1 MLLEG
6 KPEKLQAQIG
16 ANITAAIIN
25 SLASRGIKDTLTPDI
40 YLCIEHGKEGRWG
53 AISSNISEVGSNS
66 NQHTGTK
73 NTGSNSLGLS
83 KENGPKP
90 KVHSVHNVIGPKPK
104 LFLVPK
110 DIGPKPNL
118 SVWKPINSKQ
128 DGMASKPKSQH

>member
-1 MLLEG
+1 MG
-6 KPEKLQAQIG
+6 
-16 ANITAAIIN
+16 
-25 SLASRGIKDTLTPDI
+25 R
-40 YLCIEHGKEGRWG
+40 KEGRWG
-53 AISSNISEVGSNS
+53 VISSNVSEVGSNS
-66 NQHTGTK
+66 NQHMGTK

-104 LFLVPK
+104 LFSVPK

-118 SVWKPINSKQ
+118 SVWKPIYSKQ